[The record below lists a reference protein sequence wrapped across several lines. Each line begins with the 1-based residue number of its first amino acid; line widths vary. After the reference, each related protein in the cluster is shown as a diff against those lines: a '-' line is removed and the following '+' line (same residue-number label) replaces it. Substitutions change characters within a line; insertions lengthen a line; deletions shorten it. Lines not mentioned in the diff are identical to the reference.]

1 MIVSRRKRTASHKL
15 RTAKNEPYIWPSRS
29 WPNSAWGGIPRRSNM
44 GGSRRRGRA
53 GRPARPR
60 RLRLLLHERAAALI
74 ERTEGLL
81 GGDGRQRGKIIP
93 FVLRFVR
100 RVHLHQEH
108 VVHVPAVFADRAF
121 AEIKILCRDRKSG

>member
-15 RTAKNEPYIWPSRS
+15 RTAKNEPYIRPSRS

-100 RVHLHQEH
+100 SAERRVGQEC
-108 VVHVPAVFADRAF
+108 VSTCRA
-121 AEIKILCRDRKSG
+121 RWSPSH